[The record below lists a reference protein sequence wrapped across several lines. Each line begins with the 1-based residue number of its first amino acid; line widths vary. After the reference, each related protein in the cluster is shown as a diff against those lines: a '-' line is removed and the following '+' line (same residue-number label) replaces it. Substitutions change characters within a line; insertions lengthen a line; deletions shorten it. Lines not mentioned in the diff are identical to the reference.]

1 MHIKKYLKFLS
12 PDVGKR
18 NQQTRDLWIEKTLQ
32 SIPHGSR
39 ILDAGAGT
47 QQYKTFC
54 KHLQY
59 VSQDFAQYDGTG
71 DSAGLQINNFDY
83 GKLNIISDISSIPE
97 PDASFDA
104 ILCTE
109 VLEHVP
115 DPILAIKE
123 FSRLL
128 KAGGFLVLTA
138 PFCSLTHFSP
148 YHFNSGF
155 NTYWYQKYLPEY
167 GLNIKQL
174 MPNGNF
180 FEFVAQELGRTES
193 IAKRYSGKKA
203 RLYEKIALLILKN
216 MLHRFTKTDTNSSEL
231 LCYGY
236 HVFAQKHNAG
246 E

>member
-18 NQQTRDLWIEKTLQ
+18 NKQDRDLWLEETLQ
-32 SIPHGSR
+32 TIPAGSR

-47 QQYKTFC
+47 QQYKKFC
-54 KHLQY
+54 KHLHY
-59 VSQDFAQYDGTG
+59 VSQDFAQYDGAG

-83 GKLNIISDISSIPE
+83 GKLDIISDISSIPE
-97 PDASFDA
+97 PNASFDA
-104 ILCTE
+104 ILCIE
-109 VLEHVP
+109 VLEHIP
-115 DPILAIKE
+115 DPIQAIKE

-128 KAGGFLVLTA
+128 KQNGYLVLTA

-155 NTYWYQKYLPEY
+155 NTYWHQKHLPEY
-167 GLNIKQL
+167 GFKIIQL
-174 MPNGNF
+174 KPNGNF

-203 RLYEKIALLILKN
+203 RLYEKLAMLILRN
-216 MLHRFTKTDTNSSEL
+216 MLHRFSKKDTKSSDL

-236 HVFAQKHNAG
+236 HILAQKIS
-246 E
+246 

>member
-18 NQQTRDLWIEKTLQ
+18 NQQARDLWLEETLQ
-32 SIPHGSR
+32 TIPAGSR

-47 QQYKTFC
+47 QHYKTFC

-71 DSAGLQINNFDY
+71 DSAGLQISDFDY
-83 GKLNIISDISSIPE
+83 GDLDIVSDISAIPK

-104 ILCTE
+104 ILCIE
-109 VLEHVP
+109 VLEHIP
-115 DPILAIKE
+115 DPIQAIKE

-128 KAGGFLVLTA
+128 KKDGYLVLTA

-155 NTYWYQKYLPEY
+155 NIYWYQKHLPEY
-167 GLNIKQL
+167 GFKVMQL
-174 MPNGNF
+174 KPNGNF

-203 RLYEKIALLILKN
+203 RLYERLAMLILRN
-216 MLHRFTKTDTNSSEL
+216 MLHRFSKKDTTSSDL

-236 HVFAQKHNAG
+236 HILAQKTS
-246 E
+246 

>member
-18 NQQTRDLWIEKTLQ
+18 NQQARELWLEETLQ
-32 SIPHGSR
+32 TIPAGGR

-47 QQYKTFC
+47 QQYRKFC

-59 VSQDFAQYDGTG
+59 VSQDFALYDGSG

-83 GKLNIISDISSIPE
+83 GNLDIISDISSIPE

-104 ILCTE
+104 ILCVE
-109 VLEHVP
+109 VLEHIS
-115 DPILAIKE
+115 DPIPAIKE

-128 KAGGFLVLTA
+128 KTDGYLVLTA

-148 YHFNSGF
+148 YHFSSGF
-155 NTYWYQKYLPEY
+155 NSYWYQKHLPAY
-167 GLNIKQL
+167 GLKIMQL
-174 MPNGNF
+174 TPNGNF

-193 IAKRYSGKKA
+193 IAKRYTGKKA
-203 RLYEKIALLILKN
+203 RLYEKLAMLILRN
-216 MLHRFTKTDTNSSEL
+216 MLHRFSKKDTKSSDL

-236 HVFAQKHNAG
+236 HILAQKYL
-246 E
+246 

>member
-1 MHIKKYLKFLS
+1 MHIKTHLKFLS

-32 SIPHGSR
+32 SISAGSR

-47 QQYKTFC
+47 QQYRKFC
-54 KHLQY
+54 QHLQY

-71 DSAGLQINNFDY
+71 DSVGLQINGFDY
-83 GKLNIISDISSIPE
+83 GKLDIISDIASIPE

-109 VLEHVP
+109 VLEHIP
-115 DPILAIKE
+115 DPVQAIKE

-128 KAGGFLVLTA
+128 KTNGSLVLTA

-148 YHFNSGF
+148 YHFTSGF
-155 NTYWYQKYLPEY
+155 NAYWYQKHLPEY

-174 MPNGNF
+174 IPNGNF

-193 IAKRYSGKKA
+193 VAKRYSGKKA
-203 RLYEKIALLILKN
+203 RLYEKLAVLILKN
-216 MLHRFTKTDTNSSEL
+216 MLHRFNKKDTKSSDL

-236 HVFAQKHNAG
+236 HILAQKYQ
-246 E
+246 

>member
-18 NQQTRDLWIEKTLQ
+18 NQQTRDSWLEETLKA
-32 SIPHGSR
+32 IPAGGR

-47 QQYKTFC
+47 QQYKKFC
-54 KHLQY
+54 EHLQY

-83 GKLNIISDISSIPE
+83 GKLDIISDINSIPE

-115 DPILAIKE
+115 EPIQTIKE

-128 KAGGFLVLTA
+128 KTNGILILTA

-148 YHFNSGF
+148 YHFSSGF
-155 NTYWYQKYLPEY
+155 NAYWYQKHLPEQ
-167 GLNIKQL
+167 GFDVKQL

-180 FEFVAQELGRTES
+180 FEFVAQELGRAES

-203 RLYEKIALLILKN
+203 RLYEKIALLILRN
-216 MLHRFTKTDTNSSEL
+216 MLHRFSKKDSTSSEL

-236 HVFAQKHNAG
+236 HIVACKMQR
-246 E
+246 